1 MSSAYKKRVAK
12 DASRTQV
19 ASFQLTEMPEPSR
32 KEVQIMMQSELSVS
46 KDFETPSFISSR
58 NGKGSR
64 IGKSL
69 RTIRKLINGFE
80 RRNQQK
86 LMETGMSVR
95 RLYPYNTQ
103 HLKEFEMELET
114 FQSASTHGL
123 CARQLDKP
131 EG

>member
-1 MSSAYKKRVAK
+1 
-12 DASRTQV
+12 
-19 ASFQLTEMPEPSR
+19 MPEPSR

-46 KDFETPSFISSR
+46 KDFETPSFISSG
-58 NGKGSR
+58 NGKGSQIR
-64 IGKSL
+64 KLL

-80 RRNQQK
+80 IRNQQK

-114 FQSASTHGL
+114 F
-123 CARQLDKP
+123 
-131 EG
+131 

>member
-1 MSSAYKKRVAK
+1 
-12 DASRTQV
+12 
-19 ASFQLTEMPEPSR
+19 
-32 KEVQIMMQSELSVS
+32 MMQSELSVS
-46 KDFETPSFISSR
+46 KDSETPSFISCG
-58 NGKGSR
+58 NGKGSQ

-95 RLYPYNTQ
+95 RLYPYNMQ

-114 FQSASTHGL
+114 FKK
-123 CARQLDKP
+123 RQYTWTM
-131 EG
+131 